1 MATNNAS
8 GSYSGTGFTV
18 SVTVCNLDTDLTI
31 VDYLPFFN
39 GVPGNPNL
47 FTKTS
52 PTVLTYI
59 GASLGA
65 VTTIIIQ
72 RRTPNTTRTGL
83 VTFASRFSSDAWNK
97 EVDRTVRHSEEYALN
112 GIGPGSVVI
121 APTPQDTAYPTGWF
135 GDTTFSAT
143 RNALYNILST
153 LSPLASPTFTGN
165 PVVPTQA
172 LNDNT
177 TKIANTAFVINQLAG
192 YATLGSPS
200 FTGNPTVLTQ
210 VTSDNSTKIANTAFV
225 QNNLALYAPLA
236 SPTFTGTPTLPGASI
251 GFTQNGGDTTTK
263 LATTGF
269 VSFSNRPAFELSETV
284 GGQSIANGVFT
295 QLTFN
300 TKSTDTN
307 GAVSSSA
314 FAVPTNLNGYYFF
327 TAGFLLNATASG
339 IALDIYVNGV
349 SAKRVQFVQNS
360 TDQGVSVYGSAL
372 IKLSVGDVVTL
383 RAFQSNSGTAVR
395 FISTS
400 GGIYTYFTGCRM
412 NT

>member
-1 MATNNAS
+1 MPTNNAS
-8 GSYSGTGFTV
+8 GTFIGTGFTIP
-18 SVTVCNLDTDLTI
+18 VTVCNLDSDITI
-31 VDYLPFFN
+31 ADFLPFI
-39 GVPGNPNL
+39 GGTPVSTTL

-59 GASLGA
+59 GTSLA
-65 VTTIIIQ
+65 VSTAIIIQ

-97 EVDRTVRHSEEYALN
+97 EIDRTVRHSEEYALN

-121 APTPQDTAYPTGWF
+121 SPVPQDVAYPTGWL

-225 QNNLALYAPLA
+225 QNNLVLYAPIA
-236 SPTFTGTPTLPGASI
+236 SPTFTGTPTIPGATL
-251 GFTQNGGDTTTK
+251 GFTQNIGDATSH
-263 LATTGF
+263 LATTAF
-269 VSFSNRPAFELSETV
+269 VSFNLLVVLLLSTFT
-284 GGQSIANGVFT
+284 QSIAGT
-295 QLTFN
+295 STYAQLTSLPAMTLDRLTIVNASAGTF
-300 TKSTDTN
+300 TPTVTGYYRILASLLGATSAASTFSFISLFQ
-307 GAVSSSA
+307 GATLVGELSGQATAAGGFPELVVSQVVKLVASTSYNFKVSSTTSFVCSKFA
-314 FAVPTNLNGYYFF
+314 F
-327 TAGFLLNATASG
+327 S
-339 IALDIYVNGV
+339 IE
-349 SAKRVQFVQNS
+349 
-360 TDQGVSVYGSAL
+360 
-372 IKLSVGDVVTL
+372 
-383 RAFQSNSGTAVR
+383 
-395 FISTS
+395 FIST
-400 GGIYTYFTGCRM
+400 
-412 NT
+412 